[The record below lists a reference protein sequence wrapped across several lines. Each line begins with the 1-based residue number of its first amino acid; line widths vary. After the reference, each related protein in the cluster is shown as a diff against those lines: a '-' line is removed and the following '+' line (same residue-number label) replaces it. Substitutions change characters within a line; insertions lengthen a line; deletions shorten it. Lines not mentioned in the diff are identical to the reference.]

1 MLKTGQMQIASRVCI
16 YQEMNWNTMLKRIN
30 VVESIRYIEIS
41 GQAGEQI
48 VLDEATKKAVSSGVE
63 ELKRS

>member
-1 MLKTGQMQIASRVCI
+1 
-16 YQEMNWNTMLKRIN
+16 MLKRIN